1 MLQKIQIN
9 NLKHKT
15 LMVKKQLFSSDYA
28 QPAIVEIAVRVEAGF
43 AASDQFEN
51 IGDKEADTEF

>member
-1 MLQKIQIN
+1 
-9 NLKHKT
+9 
-15 LMVKKQLFSSDYA
+15 MVKKQLFSSDYV
-28 QPAIVEIAVRVEAGF
+28 QPTVVEIAVRVEAGF